1 VAPPRETNDEAANA
15 PPAAPDRAPRSV
27 AFLLSQLGF
36 VSSKRFFDALAPLG
50 IQPREFLLLRM
61 LSAAEGQSQQA
72 LAERLHVPPSRMV
85 ALVDGLEQKG
95 LVERRPDPG
104 DRRVRALHLT
114 AKGGRLLAKAVAA
127 ATKYDSDLCS
137 NLTAKENEQLVDL
150 LQKLQAGKVDLRGV
164 HPGLATEHSEPPE
177 G

>member
-1 VAPPRETNDEAANA
+1 MPTPDKTTDVAATA
-15 PPAAPDRAPRSV
+15 PAAAPDRAPRSV

-36 VSSKRFFDALAPLG
+36 VSSKRFFEALAPIG

-85 ALVDGLEQKG
+85 ALVDGLEERG
-95 LVERRPDPG
+95 LLERRPDPG

-114 AKGGRLLAKAVAA
+114 ADGKRLLKKAVGVAV
-127 ATKYDSDLCS
+127 KYDSDLCS
-137 NLTAKENEQLVDL
+137 NLTADENEQLVDL
-150 LQKLQAGKVDLRGV
+150 LLKLQAGKVELRGV
-164 HPGLATEHSEPPE
+164 HPGLAKEADEAPV
-177 G
+177 